1 MPESANTIGKIAGSA
16 AGAKILFAMCATVN
30 ATKRAMGVAMEERL
44 TSDFEVTIYMA

>member
-16 AGAKILFAMCATVN
+16 AGAKILFAMCN
-30 ATKRAMGVAMEERL
+30 GKRNKRAMGVAMEERL